1 MLRLLPTPRPARAL
15 PLRFALLF
23 ALLATA
29 CVREVDLEDVNGP
42 PSGRLVVEG
51 YFTSETKS
59 HLVRLTRTGPAIVT
73 GPPAPVP
80 GAAVTITDGERLFA
94 LDEKPAGSGLYFTAD
109 TVQGTVGK
117 TYTLTITVDGRTY
130 TAADRMEP
138 VAPFSE
144 RDLILLPGQYLF
156 YHPERGYTLEV
167 PTARF
172 GFPAAVQ
179 QTVGF
184 VNPQLARDRGVNV
197 YTSFYHFPGV
207 EPNGLIPRTAAPL
220 RFQRGD
226 TLFQNRASMSEA
238 YQRFSRAMLIQAE
251 YFGGVLGTVPADVP
265 TNVSGGA
272 VGFFVASAVVSRR
285 FRVRE

>member
-1 MLRLLPTPRPARAL
+1 MH
-15 PLRFALLF
+15 FAVLF
-23 ALLATA
+23 VLLATA
-29 CVREVDLEDVNGP
+29 CVREVDLEDVSGP

-51 YFTSETKS
+51 YFTSETRA

-73 GPPAPVP
+73 GPPSPVP

-94 LDEKPAGSGLYFTAD
+94 LTESPAGSGLHFTAD
-109 TVQGTVGK
+109 TVRGFVGK

-144 RDLILLPGQYLF
+144 RDEILLLGQYLF

-179 QTVGF
+179 QIVGF
-184 VNPQLARDRGVNV
+184 KNPQLARDRGVNV
-197 YTSFYHFPGV
+197 HTVFYHFPGV
-207 EPNGLIPRTAAPL
+207 EPNGLLPRTADPL

-226 TLFQNRASMSEA
+226 TLFQRRASMSEA
-238 YQRFSRAMLIQAE
+238 YGQFTRAMLIQAE
-251 YFGGVLGTVPADVP
+251 NFGGVLGSVPADVP

-272 VGFFVASAVVSRR
+272 VGFFAASAVVYRG
-285 FRVRE
+285 FRIGE

>member
-1 MLRLLPTPRPARAL
+1 MLRLLMPTRPARTVL
-15 PLRFALLF
+15 VRFAVLF

-29 CVREVDLEDVNGP
+29 CVREVDLEHVNGP

-51 YFTSETKS
+51 YLTNEAKA
-59 HLVRLTRTGPAIVT
+59 HRVRLTRTGPAIVT

-80 GAAVTITDGERLFA
+80 GAAVSISDGERLFA
-94 LDEKPAGSGLYFTAD
+94 LAEHPAGSGQYFTAD
-109 TVQGTVGK
+109 TVRGAVGK
-117 TYTLTITVDGRTY
+117 TYTLTITLDGRTH

-144 RDLILLPGQYLF
+144 RDQILLPDLYLF
-156 YHPERGYTLEV
+156 GNPERGFTLEV

-184 VNPQLARDRGVNV
+184 VNPQRARDRGVNEQTV
-197 YTSFYHFPGV
+197 FYHFPGV
-207 EPNGLIPRTAAPL
+207 EPNGLLPRTADPL
-220 RFQRGD
+220 RFQRDD
-226 TLFQNRASMSEA
+226 TLFQSRASMSEA
-238 YQRFSRAMLIQAE
+238 YQAFSRAMLIQAE
-251 YFGGVLGTVPADVP
+251 YFGGVLGSVPADLP

-272 VGFFVASAVVSRR
+272 VGFFAASAVVSRR
-285 FRVRE
+285 FRLGE